1 VSIKGWKESTIKLHK
16 FHSAQQHIAENR
28 AKRTLMRCGRRFGKT
43 TMFEDLACLFSMD
56 GQSHGIDHG
65 LNVGWFSPK
74 YKYMQG
80 SFRRI
85 RSCLKPIIA
94 RASITDGIIE
104 LDEDMGGIIRFWTLQ
119 DEDAGRGDFY
129 HEIFIDEVSLVEK
142 GMRDIWEQSIAPT
155 LLDYDGNAWM
165 AGTPKGVNP
174 ENFFYFAAT
183 NKDPAQGQL
192 WSEFHAPT
200 MANPNISTK
209 ALAEFKE
216 QLPPLVFQQEILA
229 EFVDWTGSAFFALD
243 KMLIDGKPVE
253 YPIFCTNI
261 LVIIDTAVKDKKAS
275 DATAAI
281 YCAYVQLPEPQL
293 IILDYELL
301 KIEGASLI
309 KWIPDVYARAE
320 QLADQCK
327 ARNGKLV
334 YIEDRSSGSVLLQ
347 QIRNNNDGSK
357 AIPIPEEFVSLG
369 KTERALAVSGSYYH
383 EKLKISEY
391 AYNKVIN
398 LNGITKNH
406 LIAQIVGFRL
416 GIDAGAASDDA
427 LDCTTYAMLLAFGK
441 R

>member
-1 VSIKGWKESTIKLHK
+1 VSNIDIKLIE
-16 FHSAQQHIAENR
+16 FHDGQKHVAENR

-43 TMFEDLACLFSMD
+43 SQFEALASVFAID
-56 GQSHGIDHG
+56 GLS
-65 LNVGWFSPK
+65 VGWFSPK
-74 YKYMQG
+74 YKHMLG

-85 RSCLKPIIA
+85 KGVLKKVIV

-104 LDEDMGGIIRFWTLQ
+104 LNTGGMIRFWTLQ
-119 DEDAGRGDFY
+119 DEDAGRGDYY
-129 HEIFIDEVSLVEK
+129 HELFIDEASLIEK

-183 NKDPAQGQL
+183 NKDPTQGQV
-192 WSEFHAPT
+192 WTEFHAPT
-200 MANPNISTK
+200 MANPVISQK
-209 ALAEFKE
+209 ALSEFKE
-216 QLPPLVFQQEILA
+216 QLPPLVYQQEILA
-229 EFVDWTGSAFFALD
+229 EFVDWSGTAFFSLD
-243 KMLIDGKPVE
+243 KMLVDGLPVQ
-253 YPIFCTNI
+253 YPAFCTNI

-281 YCAYVQLPEPQL
+281 YCAYIQFPEPQL

-309 KWIPDVYARAE
+309 KWIPSIYSRAE
-320 QLADQCK
+320 SLAEQCK
-327 ARNGKLV
+327 ARMGKLI
-334 YIEDRSSGSVLLQ
+334 YIEDRSSGSILLQ
-347 QIRNNNDGSK
+347 QIRNNNNK
-357 AIPIPEEFVSLG
+357 ALPIPEEFVSLG
-369 KTERALAVSGSYYH
+369 KTERAIAVSGHYYQ

-391 AYNKVIN
+391 AYNKIIN

-406 LIAQIVGFRL
+406 LISQIIGFRL
-416 GIDAGAASDDA
+416 GIDAGAASDDV
-427 LDCTTYAMLLAFGK
+427 LDCATYAMLLAFGK

>member
-1 VSIKGWKESTIKLHK
+1 
-16 FHSAQQHIAENR
+16 
-28 AKRTLMRCGRRFGKT
+28 MRCGRRFGKT

-56 GQSHGIDHG
+56 GQSHGIEHG

-85 RSCLKPIIA
+85 RSALKPIIA
-94 RASITDGIIE
+94 RSSITDGIIE
-104 LDEDMGGIIRFWTLQ
+104 LDEDIGGIIRFWTLI

-129 HEIFIDEVSLVEK
+129 HELFIDEVSLVEK

-183 NKDPAQGQL
+183 NKDPTQGQL
-192 WSEFHAPT
+192 WTEFHAPT
-200 MANPNISTK
+200 MANPVINEK

-243 KMLIDGKPVE
+243 KMLIDGKPVQ
-253 YPIFCTNI
+253 YPVFCTNV

-281 YCAYVQLPEPQL
+281 YCAYVEIPEPRL

-309 KWIPDVYARAE
+309 NFMPSVYARAE
-320 QLADQCK
+320 QLAGQCK
-327 ARNGKLV
+327 ARNGKIV
-334 YIEDRSSGSVLLQ
+334 YIEDKASGSILLQ
-347 QIRNNNDGSK
+347 QLRNDNIN
-357 AIPIPEEFVSLG
+357 ANAIPEEFVSLG
-369 KTERALAVSGSYYH
+369 KTERAISVAGHYYQ
-383 EKLKISEY
+383 EKVKISEY
-391 AYNKVIN
+391 AYNKTVN
-398 LNGITKNH
+398 LDGITKNH

-427 LDCTTYAMLLAFGK
+427 LDTFTYAQLLAFGK